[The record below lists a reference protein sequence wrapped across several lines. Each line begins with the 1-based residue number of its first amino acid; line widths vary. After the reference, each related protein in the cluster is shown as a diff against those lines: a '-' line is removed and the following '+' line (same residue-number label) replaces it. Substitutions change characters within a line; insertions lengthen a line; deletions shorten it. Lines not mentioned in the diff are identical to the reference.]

1 MIDELTKSK
10 SVVYLLTDKRSPT
23 MNNNFCDVLMGQV
36 VISNSINL
44 LTSYLSE
51 QRRTFDSM
59 LILEF
64 VFGIEP

>member
-51 QRRTFDSM
+51 QRRIFDPM